1 MNILPT
7 NYSMIDTGLSFRGCP
22 VFLGADHR
30 GRTPDRL
37 VLTLLDRF
45 LRENLPKQLIEML
58 TNYSTG
64 ALVRG
69 AIPEGEK
76 NDKT

>member
-1 MNILPT
+1 MNTLPT
-7 NYSMIDTGLSFRGCP
+7 NYSMIDTGLRFKGCP
-22 VFLGADHR
+22 VFLGADHC

-45 LRENLPKQLIEML
+45 LRNNLSEQLIEMI

-64 ALVRG
+64 TLVNG
-69 AIPEGEK
+69 AISKRGI
-76 NDKT
+76 